1 MSKGI
6 YYKIDCDECRQLG
19 LSGTDKDV
27 YFFIKSFKN
36 GLTMGQ
42 ERIAEH
48 LCTTSRTLRSSIDR
62 LQRKG
67 LIKKSASEYMVNGG
81 IVQTYEICKPT
92 EKFSEGYGKKFPQG
106 TEKSSEGYGKKF
118 PQGTEK
124 FSEGTPYINTN
135 NKQVILTSNIQG
147 DAPEEKIS
155 THSLVL
161 MEWNSHYERHFNTGY
176 VPDYRSLT
184 NDANAIAD
192 AVEKKMADFGK
203 NKDFRAEVEEFIR
216 DMFEAMFSAADK
228 WQREHWTL
236 HTVATQFNQLYNTII
251 NGNNNSN
258 SNSGISRDYLE
269 RKMREAAGIV

>member
-92 EKFSEGYGKKFPQG
+92 EKF
-106 TEKSSEGYGKKF
+106 SEGYGKKF